1 MRKGTGRAYAVM
13 AASSA
18 ALLLTP
24 WVLPAAAETAEPSAF
39 GPERPYRLVWDDY
52 RDGLDVDGPD
62 AKWWQLASG
71 DYVADDGIVT
81 AAPGGIEIAASG
93 TNPETGEPAFVNT
106 LAQEQDNGGIRGDL
120 DHVKWLTYANHEA
133 STGHM
138 GFDAVPGRELSC
150 ETTMW
155 GRTSGTGDHPFGDA
169 VPDPEDDLRLA
180 SVGLTVHDVETDTL
194 FEFLFTNTQI
204 YVFYERLAA
213 NRTDENNYWSFLYT
227 IPVADREPDDSHRF
241 KIAYDREGGKVRWYI
256 DGRNVFEVDRIG
268 ERLEPSGSVD
278 YDDHLMLDHGGDEEL
293 VEPRQ
298 LACGMG
304 SFTIVDGAVARPGYD
319 GEGLVKLSSSEGHY
333 FDPVLGEPHP
343 QRFLDEESLEGN
355 RIWGQGA
362 TFGLTPLVI
371 SSLPVR
377 R

>member
-1 MRKGTGRAYAVM
+1 MRREPGRALTVV
-13 AASSA
+13 AASAA

-24 WVLPAAAETAEPSAF
+24 WVIPAAAESENESSF

-52 RDGLDVDGPD
+52 SNGLDTEGPD
-62 AKWWQLASG
+62 ADWWLLADG

-81 AAPGGIEIAASG
+81 TSRGQVEIAASG
-93 TNPETGEPAFVNT
+93 THPETGEPAFTNT
-106 LAQEQDNGGIRGDL
+106 LAQEEENGGIRGDL
-120 DHVKWLTYANHEA
+120 DHVKWLSYANHEA
-133 STGHM
+133 STGQM

-155 GRTSGTGDHPFGDA
+155 GHTTGTEEHPFGDA
-169 VPDPEDDLRLA
+169 VVDPQDDLRLA

-213 NRTDENNYWSFLYT
+213 NRTEDNNYWSFLYT
-227 IPVADREPDDSHRF
+227 IPVADREPEDSHRF
-241 KIAYDREGGKVRWYI
+241 RISYDRENGKVFWYL
-256 DGRNVFEVDRIG
+256 DGRRVFEVDRIG
-268 ERLEPSGSVD
+268 ESLDPTDDID
-278 YDDHLMLDHGGDEEL
+278 YGDYLMLDHGGVEEE

-304 SFTIVDGAVARPGYD
+304 SFTIVDGAVAQPGHD
-319 GEGLVKLSSSEGHY
+319 GDGLVKLSTAEDHY
-333 FDPVLGEPHP
+333 FDPVLGEPY
-343 QRFLDEESLEGN
+343 QQNFLDEESLEGN
-355 RIWGQGA
+355 RVWGQGA
-362 TFGLTPLVI
+362 TFGMTPLVI
-371 SSLPVR
+371 SSTPIR